1 MVLLLCEWSL
11 KNDSG
16 YKGRTITFLEGG
28 YEKFSSANI
37 FFKDVHPCK
46 HFFPYIIFFS
56 FVLTITIVLLNYS
69 TKNVLSSA
77 PATYF
82 VDVHSTHLLKILAA
96 TDANK
101 GHTTGNRRRDQRAFS
116 RSHSTEVLI
125 LFDDVPTGYHTRT
138 IRPVVPG
145 RHIADL
151 KWLPLPWITP
161 NKL

>member
-46 HFFPYIIFFS
+46 HFFPYIFFFS

-69 TKNVLSSA
+69 SKNVLNSA
-77 PATYF
+77 PAIFF
-82 VDVHSTHLLKILAA
+82 VDVHSTHL
-96 TDANK
+96 
-101 GHTTGNRRRDQRAFS
+101 
-116 RSHSTEVLI
+116 
-125 LFDDVPTGYHTRT
+125 
-138 IRPVVPG
+138 
-145 RHIADL
+145 
-151 KWLPLPWITP
+151 
-161 NKL
+161 